1 MRTKR
6 LAAVALATV
15 AAIPA
20 AGAAA
25 DVNAGSETA
34 IGGPVSATL
43 TWEAGE
49 GPRNMRLAITRN
61 GVTGL
66 DRAIPQTCGEQCSRY
81 SNDADTFAVRDLD
94 GDGENEVVLRV
105 NSSEPCCFAL
115 GIFDYQPASGTYREF
130 ARVSESSVD
139 IADLNRDGRPDL
151 KTADS
156 RIDGGPVRI
165 LEYSRADTGVKLDD
179 VTRHFPGQIR
189 EDARFAKSL
198 FASGRRPDPESARS
212 YVSEYVAD
220 EFLLGRGKAGLKEL
234 DKQSARGVLGKPKEA
249 KAFRRSLLRKLDR
262 FGYR

>member
-1 MRTKR
+1 MPSKR
-6 LAAVALATV
+6 LVAVALATA

-20 AGAAA
+20 GSAAA

-34 IGGPVSATL
+34 VGGAVSATL
-43 TWEAGE
+43 TWEAGD
-49 GPRNMRLAITRN
+49 GPRNMRLAIARD

-66 DRAIPQTCGEQCSRY
+66 DRTIPQTCGEQCSRF

-115 GIFDYQPASGTYREF
+115 GIFDYLPATGSYREF
-130 ARVSESSVD
+130 VRVSESSVD

-151 KTADS
+151 KTSDS

-165 LEYSRADTGVKLDD
+165 FQYTRADTGVKLDD
-179 VTRHFPGQIR
+179 VTRRFPSQIR
-189 EDARFAKSL
+189 EDARFAKTL
-198 FASGRRPDPESARS
+198 FATGRRPDPESARS

-220 EFLLGRGKAGLKEL
+220 EFLLGRGQAGLKEL
-234 DKQSARGVLGKPKEA
+234 DEQGARGVLGSPEQV